1 MNEKLLFIFH
11 LPNFIRTMN
20 QTIIWIWLP
29 IFLCLTSC
37 VSETTAPETTQ
48 PKAKIAAEIQSKE
61 GKKLFLEHCAMCHN
75 MNMVDDMTGPAL
87 YRVPKKWSN
96 KEDLIHFIQNPQELI
111 NNNQE
116 RAVKIAAL
124 WPSEMTAFPQL
135 DSVAIEEILAF
146 VEENGLRND

>member
-1 MNEKLLFIFH
+1 
-11 LPNFIRTMN
+11 MN
-20 QTIIWIWLP
+20 QTMIWIWLP
-29 IFLCLTSC
+29 LFLCLTSC
-37 VSETTAPETTQ
+37 TSDTTETTQ
-48 PKAKIAAEIQSKE
+48 PKAKIAATIQSKE
-61 GKKLFLEHCAMCHN
+61 GKKLFLEHCASCHN

-87 YRVPKKWSN
+87 YKVAERWS

-135 DSVAIEEILAF
+135 DSLAIEEILTF
-146 VEENGLRND
+146 VEEKGIESN

>member
-1 MNEKLLFIFH
+1 
-11 LPNFIRTMN
+11 MN

-29 IFLCLTSC
+29 LFLCLASCTSEMN
-37 VSETTAPETTQ
+37 VPETTE
-48 PKAKIAAEIQSKE
+48 PKVKVARVTKVKSKE
-61 GKKLFLEHCAMCHN
+61 GKKLFLENCASCHN

-87 YRVPKKWSN
+87 YGVESHWS
-96 KEDLIHFIQNPQELI
+96 KEDLIHFIQDPQELI

-135 DSVAIEEILAF
+135 DSLAIEEILTF
-146 VEENGLRND
+146 VEEKGIKSN